1 MSNIGSDYEAFVV
14 APNAAGVT
22 IREATGDDHEALAR
36 LAQLDSTRPLGNPEF
51 RSRTIRHPEFRSR
64 NSGVILIA
72 EVHGE
77 LRAAYSL
84 SEGRTIA
91 DPFHRTAELIDLL
104 MLRANHLNGGT
115 RRTKRASAAPQPP
128 GLGLALSPRGLLGRR
143 AA

>member
-1 MSNIGSDYEAFVV
+1 MSNIGTDYEAFVL

-22 IREATGDDHEALAR
+22 IREATGDDDEALAR
-36 LAQLDSTRPLGNPEF
+36 LAQLDSTRPLGD
-51 RSRTIRHPEFRSR
+51 PEFRSR
-64 NSGVILIA
+64 NSGVILVA

-91 DPFHRTAELIDLL
+91 DPFHRTAELVDLL
-104 MLRANHLNGGT
+104 MLRANHLNGGA
-115 RRTKRASAAPQPP
+115 RSTKRRSTAPQPP
-128 GLGLALSPRGLLGRR
+128 GLGLALGPRGLLGRR